1 MKLQK
6 GQYGYRNSYRKQQV
20 LWVLLFLAAIIA
32 QLTAR
37 NFTADKA
44 VKNILTVM
52 AVLTVL
58 PMANL
63 ASPLLAGWRYKT
75 PAEDFYRKLV
85 PYEEKCT
92 ILYDL
97 IITSKE
103 YLMPMDGVAVHPAA
117 VIGYCTNPKVDVKK
131 AEAYLNQM
139 LKGNKLEA
147 NAKVIKEETAFLR
160 RLDSL
165 KAAAEYEDDGSLPH
179 VIQLMKNLSM

>member
-1 MKLQK
+1 MKLHK
-6 GQYGYRNSYRKQQV
+6 GQYGYRDNHRKQQL
-20 LWVLLFLAAIIA
+20 LWVILFLAAIIV
-32 QLTAR
+32 QLLAR
-37 NFTADKA
+37 YFTTSSS

-75 PAEDFYRKLV
+75 PAEDYHQKMV

-103 YLMPMDGVAVHPAA
+103 YVLPMDAVAVHPGA

-131 AEAYLNQM
+131 AEAYLNEM
-139 LKGNKLEA
+139 LKGNKLDA
-147 NAKVIKEETAFLR
+147 NAKVIKEETTFLR
-160 RLDSL
+160 RLENL
-165 KAAAEYEDDGSLPH
+165 KPATEYEDDGSLPY